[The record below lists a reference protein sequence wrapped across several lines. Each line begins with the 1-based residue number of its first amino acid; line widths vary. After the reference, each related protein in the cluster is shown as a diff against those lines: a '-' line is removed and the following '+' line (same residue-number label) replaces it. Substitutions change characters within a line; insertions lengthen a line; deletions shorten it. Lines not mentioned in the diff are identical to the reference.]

1 MDQMMERRVLQRKS
15 WSDIH
20 RDILEEI
27 LRKLTLVDYLK
38 CRQICRSWRGT
49 IDDALVINKYVT
61 SASSMPRHASQF
73 PFLIL
78 FPSTF
83 IYNSHDNP
91 AISAIMSDITQEDTS
106 YTIPTKTWEG
116 YFDFDGIHVMSMHG
130 WLVFQKIYHYVENK
144 SLLLYFTN
152 PVSAEGFVLPH
163 LPLFLGQEEADII
176 NYNYGYTYTSAS
188 VKLVFS
194 SAPYSSDFLVVACA
208 QAQCGTATQLAFWKV
223 NDKSW
228 TLISNKESEQEN
240 FHEFVILDWKLYA
253 MSMHFSL
260 SGSVFVF
267 DLRDSNNI
275 TFEKLKLEKIAEGTH
290 YSRQTCML
298 ARDKDEILLVLH
310 CETTKGFRVCKLDM
324 SGSRWIEVDDLG
336 DRILLM
342 DYTGIQVLSAKEIK
356 LPQELNGGNFVFF
369 VDDPFMRRQQQHD
382 FGVFSQKDKTITRFP
397 LGRSSQVS
405 DGGIIQCFWFM
416 PSLW

>member
-1 MDQMMERRVLQRKS
+1 MERRVLKRKS

-38 CRQICRSWRGT
+38 CRQICPSWRGA
-49 IDDALVINKYVT
+49 IDDALATKR
-61 SASSMPRHASQF
+61 ASSSCPHASQF

-78 FPSTF
+78 FPHTF
-83 IYNSHDNP
+83 MYNCPRDP
-91 AISAIMSDITQEDTS
+91 AISAILSDITQQDTS

-116 YFDFDGIHVMSMHG
+116 YFDFEGLHVKSVQG
-130 WLVFQKIYHYVENK
+130 WLVFQKMEYQ
-144 SLLLYFTN
+144 SLLLFFTN
-152 PVSAEGFVLPH
+152 PISAQGFLLPH
-163 LPLFLGQEEADII
+163 LPLFSGQENII
-176 NYNYGYTYTSAS
+176 NSNHFYSYNQNYSYKSINTS

-194 SAPYSSDFLVVACA
+194 SAPYSSDFLVVAFA

-228 TLISNKESEQEN
+228 TLISNKESQQEN

-310 CETTKGFRVCKLDM
+310 FYDTICETTKGFHVFKLDI

-342 DYTGIQVLSAKEIK
+342 DYTGVHA
-356 LPQELNGGNFVFF
+356 
-369 VDDPFMRRQQQHD
+369 
-382 FGVFSQKDKTITRFP
+382 
-397 LGRSSQVS
+397 
-405 DGGIIQCFWFM
+405 
-416 PSLW
+416 

>member
-1 MDQMMERRVLQRKS
+1 MMDQMMERRVLQRKS

-61 SASSMPRHASQF
+61 SASPMPRHASQF

-91 AISAIMSDITQEDTS
+91 AITAIMSDITQEDTS

-116 YFDFDGIHVMSMHG
+116 YFDFEGLYVTSVQG
-130 WLVFQKIYHYVENK
+130 WLVFRKMEYQ
-144 SLLLYFTN
+144 SLLLFFTN
-152 PVSAEGFVLPH
+152 PMSGEGFLLPH
-163 LPLFLGQEEADII
+163 LPLFSGQENIS
-176 NYNYGYTYTSAS
+176 NYNHIYN
-188 VKLVFS
+188 
-194 SAPYSSDFLVVACA
+194 YSKNYSYKSINTSDFLVVAFA
-208 QAQCGTATQLAFWKV
+208 QAQCGTAQQLAFWKV
-223 NDKSW
+223 GDKSW
-228 TLISNKESEQEN
+228 TLISNKESQQKN
-240 FHEFVILDWKLYA
+240 FNEFVILDWKLYA
-253 MSMHFSL
+253 MNT

-267 DLRDSNNI
+267 NLRDSNNI
-275 TFEKLKLEKIAEGTH
+275 TFEKLQLEKIPKGTDN
-290 YSRQTCML
+290 SRQTCML

-310 CETTKGFRVCKLDM
+310 FYDTICETTKGFHVFKLDI
-324 SGSRWIEVDDLG
+324 SGSRWIEADDLG

-342 DYTGIQVLSAKEIK
+342 DYTGVQVLSAKKIK
-356 LPQELNGGNFVFF
+356 LRGELNGGNFVFF
-369 VDDPFMRRQQQHD
+369 VDDPFMRQQQQHD
-382 FGVFSQKDKTITRFP
+382 FGVFSLKDKTITRFP

-405 DGGIIQCFWFM
+405 DGGTIQCFWFM